1 MLEFWKR
8 DTLQVL
14 EDMVGDTRLASSM
27 KWASEK
33 YYNSSGKRIYSELW
47 SRDWWWRKQVSSS
60 WGETDLKEEI
70 QNRSEANA
78 ESVTIIPII
87 LTSDKT
93 HLSGSGKVK
102 AWPVMMTIGNI
113 SNDVRFVPG
122 KHCAQLIILLPLI
135 KGKSSLVLSWLEG
148 IETYYSTSDTDWRNW
163 HRSVIHSVLRSVL
176 APIETIM
183 RKGKLMNCADGATRH
198 CFPILYQYIADLE
211 E

>member
-1 MLEFWKR
+1 MFPKPQTVQEISTRAVEKNASWIKPGCGFKSVGDFKRRVAQLPAKAGEWHSSIILPGEDAPVWAPRMSEFWKR

-27 KWASEK
+27 KWAPEK

-47 SRDWWWRKQVSSS
+47 SGDWWWRKQVSSS

-78 ESVTIIPII
+78 ESVTIIPVI

-122 KHCAQLIILLPLI
+122 KHCAQLIALLPLI
-135 KGKSSLVLSWLEG
+135 KGKSSLVLS
-148 IETYYSTSDTDWRNW
+148 
-163 HRSVIHSVLRSVL
+163 
-176 APIETIM
+176 
-183 RKGKLMNCADGATRH
+183 
-198 CFPILYQYIADLE
+198 
-211 E
+211 